1 MKKLLCF
8 ILLGLLLAAQGCQ
21 AVVNTE
27 DSLDTSKTESNTI
40 SSDNEESK
48 DFSEETSIVDAS
60 ADDNSAE
67 QTVDTNS
74 SEDNIY
80 VKYTST
86 DDFTYTVALSE
97 EEISAINA
105 GADGKYLILINKTN
119 KLPDDYVL
127 DDLVDIRDTRKD
139 RAPEKMLKIA
149 ETALHA
155 MLEEA
160 GANGY
165 SDVTITSG
173 YRTYAKQ
180 QSLFN
185 NYVNNEIAKGND
197 RDSAIAAAAKYSA
210 YPGYSEHQTGLCADM
225 HNLSGANQKFGYTEA
240 GKWLA
245 ANAHRFG
252 FILRY
257 PQGKEEITTYMW
269 EPWHF
274 RFVGIHHATEI
285 YESGLC
291 LEEYLAEAE
300 VE

>member
-1 MKKLLCF
+1 MKKTLTL
-8 ILLGLLLAAQGCQ
+8 LLLAG
-21 AVVNTE
+21 VV
-27 DSLDTSKTESNTI
+27 SLSACEAIVTDIESADTSTD
-40 SSDNEESK
+40 SSKADS
-48 DFSEETSIVDAS
+48 TAS
-60 ADDNSAE
+60 AESIESSNEASENGNSEDVVDDTS
-67 QTVDTNS
+67 S
-74 SEDNIY
+74 SEDVI
-80 VKYTST
+80 VVEYTST
-86 DDFTYTVALSE
+86 DDFTYTAELSE
-97 EEISAINA
+97 EERNAINA

-139 RAPEKMLKIA
+139 RAPEKMLKVA

-155 MLEEA
+155 MLQEA
-160 GANGY
+160 AANGY

-180 QSLFN
+180 QALFN
-185 NYVNNEIAKGND
+185 NYVNNEMAKGKD
-197 RDSAIAAAAKYSA
+197 KESALAAAAKYSA

-225 HNLSGANQKFGYTEA
+225 HNLSGANQSFGYTDA

-257 PQGKEEITTYMW
+257 PQGKEDVTTYMW

-274 RFVGIHHATEI
+274 RFVGIHHANEI

-291 LEEYLAEAE
+291 LEEYLAKSTPAQE